1 MLKMK
6 YYEDFLKLEVFS
18 LEEAQKVVGSI
29 GNAKVLLNSYVKK
42 GLVKRVRRNLYCAV
56 NLEHK
61 DAAANRYIIG
71 SKINK
76 SAYLIYNSAF
86 DVHGLSHQV
95 NFVVY
100 VASASKISD
109 FEFEGVLYKYVGKG
123 IDEGVTFHRSN
134 EKIKL
139 TDIER
144 TVVDSIDRT
153 DYCGG
158 PHELDEILKI
168 CPVLDNAK
176 LLKYLEAHN
185 KKVLYKKVG
194 YFLER
199 HQQSLGITNELL
211 SLLEKRTG
219 NMKKYLSEEARSGG
233 VLVKRWGLIV
243 PETFEEQGD
252 LFV

>member
-42 GLVKRVRRNLYCAV
+42 GLVKRVRRNLYCVV
-56 NLEHK
+56 NLEHR

-76 SAYLIYNSAF
+76 SAYLTHNTAF

-158 PHELDEILKI
+158 PHELDEILNVSDRIAVIYEGAIVAIVDPKKTTEQE
-168 CPVLDNAK
+168 LG
-176 LLKYLEAHN
+176 LLMAGSKVKEA
-185 KKVLYKKVG
+185 G
-194 YFLER
+194 QE
-199 HQQSLGITNELL
+199 TN
-211 SLLEKRTG
+211 
-219 NMKKYLSEEARSGG
+219 
-233 VLVKRWGLIV
+233 V
-243 PETFEEQGD
+243 
-252 LFV
+252 

>member
-1 MLKMK
+1 MKMK
-6 YYEDFLKLEVFS
+6 YYEDFLKLEVFNF
-18 LEEAQKVVGSI
+18 EEAQKVVGST

-56 NLEHK
+56 NLEHR
-61 DAAANRYIIG
+61 DAPANRYLIG

-76 SAYLIYNSAF
+76 SAYLTYNSAF

-95 NFVVY
+95 SFVVY
-100 VASASKISD
+100 VASDSKISD

-123 IDEGVTFHRSN
+123 IDEGVTHYRSN

-168 CPVLDNAK
+168 CPVLDNEK
-176 LLKYLEAHN
+176 LLKYLETHN
-185 KKVLYKKVG
+185 KKVLYKKAG

-199 HQQSLGITNELL
+199 HQQSLGITDELL
-211 SLLEKRTG
+211 SLMEKRTG

-233 VLVKRWGLIV
+233 VLIKRWGLIV
-243 PETFEEQGD
+243 PDTFEEKGD